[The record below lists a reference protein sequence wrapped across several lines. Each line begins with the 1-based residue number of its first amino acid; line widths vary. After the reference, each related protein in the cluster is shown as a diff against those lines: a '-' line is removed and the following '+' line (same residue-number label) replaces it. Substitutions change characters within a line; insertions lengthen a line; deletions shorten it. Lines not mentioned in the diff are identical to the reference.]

1 MKRLDPKTFNLN
13 SKVVIEERDNTLS
26 LIINRKSRIIM
37 KDGKR
42 LLEQVNHIKKGSKK
56 PVLISTSAPVC
67 SKTKNFLNENSVEI
81 IQENTRKERSVKTT
95 KPKVVK

>member
-1 MKRLDPKTFNLN
+1 MKRIDPKTFNLN
-13 SKVVIEERDNTLS
+13 SKAVIEERDNSLS
-26 LIINRKSRIIM
+26 FVINRKSRIIM

-67 SKTKNFLNENSVEI
+67 SKTKKFLNENSVEI
-81 IQENTRKERSVKTT
+81 IQEDASK
-95 KPKVVK
+95 